1 MGAPLPYRWT
11 GESWEPLPG
20 FRRRAD
26 AEFIVGEVVRLEV
39 SESRSEKSHNHY
51 FAAISEA
58 WRSIPEDLV
67 DQFPSPEHLRK
78 RALIAT
84 GYRDQTS
91 IVASTK
97 AEARRLA
104 TFVRPIDEFSVVS
117 VNECVVVRMVAKS
130 QSLKAMGAKEFQAS
144 KTAVLDW
151 ISDLLGTTREALNG
165 TAGRVA

>member
-11 GESWEPLPG
+11 GEAWEPLPG

-26 AEFIVGEVVRLEV
+26 AEFVVGEVVRLEV
-39 SESRSEKSHNHY
+39 IESRSEKSHNHY
-51 FAAISEA
+51 FAAISET
-58 WRSIPEDLV
+58 WRSLPEDLV

-151 ISDLLGTTREALNG
+151 ISDLLGTTREALNR